1 MMKLTDTILRFLP
14 EKMIFISSVISDFS
28 LRAFSK
34 AANRELETLRLLD
47 SYAKKDPFVKE
58 KKKKEKQSSF
68 FSPRSVRYFLRNC
81 KGPRSVFSQFIKV
94 KFEELLLSKNNFVL
108 ERRILEKKRGRRR
121 RKEEEKKIEKKYK
134 TL

>member
-1 MMKLTDTILRFLP
+1 MMKPTNTIPRFLP

-58 KKKKEKQSSF
+58 KKKKKNKVVSF
-68 FSPRSVRYFLRNC
+68 LLDPYDIFYE
-81 KGPRSVFSQFIKV
+81 IV
-94 KFEELLLSKNNFVL
+94 KDLVL
-108 ERRILEKKRGRRR
+108 FFHNL
-121 RKEEEKKIEKKYK
+121 
-134 TL
+134 

>member
-1 MMKLTDTILRFLP
+1 MMKPTNTIPRFLP

-34 AANRELETLRLLD
+34 AANREFSETLRLLD

-81 KGPRSVFSQFIKV
+81 KGSRSVFSQFIKV

-108 ERRILEKKRGRRR
+108 ERRILEKK
-121 RKEEEKKIEKKYK
+121 KKEEEEEKKRKKK
-134 TL
+134 

>member
-1 MMKLTDTILRFLP
+1 MMKLTNTIPRFLP

-81 KGPRSVFSQFIKV
+81 KGPRSLFSQFIKV

-108 ERRILEKKRGRRR
+108 ERRILEKK
-121 RKEEEKKIEKKYK
+121 KKEEEEEKKRKKNRK
-134 TL
+134 EI